1 MSDWEASSDEEA
13 PRPPP
18 PPPFCAVDAAPL
30 RQPPAPARG
39 SEGGAGG
46 RRSSEAAAAAR
57 AGGEEW
63 EPRGAWSSR
72 GPGRWRLQGA
82 ASGRPRAGS
91 APLCFFISNAQV
103 RALIGNNGRTPA
115 PGGLGRPGR
124 WVGRGE
130 GPAEGFG
137 GVGSPQRRCLPSPPD
152 EKGHTTLR
160 PLASGLHGLNG
171 RLVWGKG

>member
-13 PRPPP
+13 PRP

-57 AGGEEW
+57 AGGGEW

-115 PGGLGRPGR
+115 PGGLGQPGR

-137 GVGSPQRRCLPSPPD
+137 GVGSPQCRCLPSPPD

-160 PLASGLHGLNG
+160 PLASVLHGLNG